1 MGKTTGFLDYDRKTN
16 PSVAPLER
24 LQDFQEFHPP
34 LNMEEREEQAAR
46 CMNCGI
52 PFCQSAVAF
61 GKGPAVSGCPL
72 HNLIPEWND
81 ELYQGHFDS
90 ARDRLLKTASFPEFT
105 GRVCPAL
112 CEVACTCGLNGD
124 PVTVRENELFLI
136 EQAYATGKMAPRVPS
151 VRTNKKVAVIG
162 SGPSGLAAAD
172 VLNRRGHQVT
182 VFEREDRVGGL
193 LMYGIPNMKLEKQI
207 IARRQALMEAEGV
220 VFRTGCNVGADVSA
234 EELLREYD
242 AVVLCCGA
250 KQARMLNAG
259 EAGVKNVYPAVEF
272 LTSTT
277 KQLLSHEGDIPAM
290 LKDRKTISAKG
301 KKVII
306 VGGGDTGNDC
316 VGTCLREGCASVLQ
330 LEMMPKPPAQRPASN
345 PWPEWPVQLKTDYGQ
360 EEAIAVFGN
369 DPRVYQT
376 TIKEVVSD
384 KKGAIKAVKTVKL
397 DFEKDPATGRLVPRE
412 VEGSEETVPCDLL
425 LIAAGFTG
433 CEAYTPTAFGVERG
447 PRDVVKT
454 EPGHYATN
462 VDKVFTAGDM
472 HRGQSLVVWAIAE
485 GRACAVE
492 VDSYLMG
499 YTNLSLV

>member
-16 PSVAPLER
+16 PAVAPLER
-24 LQDFQEFHPP
+24 LQDFHEFHPP
-34 LNMEEREEQAAR
+34 LNVEDREEQAAR

-112 CEVACTCGLNGD
+112 CEVACTCG
-124 PVTVRENELFLI
+124 
-136 EQAYATGKMAPRVPS
+136 
-151 VRTNKKVAVIG
+151 VAVIG
-162 SGPSGLAAAD
+162 SGPSGLATAD
-172 VLNRRGHQVT
+172 ALNRRGHNVT
-182 VFEREDRVGGL
+182 VFEREDRIGGL
-193 LMYGIPNMKLEKQI
+193 LMYGIPNMKLEKAI
-207 IARRQALMEAEGV
+207 IERRKALMEAEGI
-220 VFRTGCNVGADVSA
+220 VFRTRCNVGTDVSA
-234 EELLREYD
+234 KELREEYD

-250 KQARMLNAG
+250 KQPRSLGVG
-259 EAGVKNVYPAVEF
+259 EEAVGNVFPAVDF
-272 LTSTT
+272 LTRQTRT
-277 KQLLSHEGDIPAM
+277 LLAGNPMTE
-290 LKDRKTISAKG
+290 AKG
-301 KKVII
+301 KRVVI

-330 LEMMPKPPAQRPASN
+330 LEMMPQPPAERPADN
-345 PWPEWPVQLKTDYGQ
+345 PWPEWPVKLKTDYGQ
-360 EEAIAVFGN
+360 EEAIAVFGK

-376 TIKEVVSD
+376 TVKEILPN
-384 KKGAIKAVKTVKL
+384 KKGDIKAVKTVKL
-397 DFEKDPATGRLVPRE
+397 EFQKDPDTGRMTPTE
-412 VEGSEETVPCDLL
+412 VEGSEKTIPCDLL

-433 CEAYTPTAFGVERG
+433 CESYTPDAFGVQCG
-447 PRDVVKT
+447 PRNTVRT
-454 EPGHYATN
+454 EPEHYATN
-462 VDKVFTAGDM
+462 VDNVFTAGDM

-485 GRACAVE
+485 GRSCAVE
-492 VDSYLMG
+492 VDAFLMG

>member
-1 MGKTTGFLDYDRKTN
+1 MGKTTGFLDYERKTN
-16 PSVAPLER
+16 PAVAPLER
-24 LQDFQEFHPP
+24 LKDFHEFHPP
-34 LNMEEREEQAAR
+34 LHVEEREAQAAR

-81 ELYQGHFDS
+81 ELYQGHYDS
-90 ARDRLLKTASFPEFT
+90 AKDRLLKTASFPEFT

-136 EQAYATGKMAPRVPS
+136 EQAYATGKMQPKTPT
-151 VRTNKKVAVIG
+151 VRTDKKVAVIG
-162 SGPSGLAAAD
+162 SGPSGLTTAD
-172 VLNRRGHQVT
+172 ALNKRGHNIT

-207 IARRQALMEAEGV
+207 IERRRALMEAEGV
-220 VFRTGCNVGADVSA
+220 VFRTRCNVGADVPA
-234 EELLREYD
+234 EELIAEYD

-250 KQARMLNAG
+250 KQARTLGVG
-259 EAGVKNVYPAVEF
+259 EDQVGNVFPAVDF
-272 LTSTT
+272 LTRQTRT
-277 KQLLSHEGDIPAM
+277 LLAGNPMTE
-290 LKDRKTISAKG
+290 AKG

-316 VGTCLREGCASVLQ
+316 VGTCLREGCASVTQ
-330 LEMMPKPPAQRPASN
+330 LEMMPQPPAERPASN
-345 PWPEWPVQLKTDYGQ
+345 PWPEWPVKLKTDYGQ

-376 TIKEVVSD
+376 TIKEVIPN
-384 KKGAIKAVKTVKL
+384 KKGNIKAVKTVKL
-397 DFEKDPATGRLVPRE
+397 DFVKDEASGRMVPKE
-412 VEGSEETVPCDLL
+412 VEGSEETLPCDLL

-433 CEAYTPTAFGVERG
+433 CERYTPEAFRVACG
-447 PRDVVKT
+447 PRNTVQT
-454 EPGHYATN
+454 EQSHYATG

-492 VDSYLMG
+492 VDEYLMG

>member
-1 MGKTTGFLDYDRKTN
+1 MGKTTGFLDYERKTN
-16 PSVAPLER
+16 PAVAPLER
-24 LQDFQEFHPP
+24 LKDFHEFHPP
-34 LNMEEREEQAAR
+34 LHVEEREAQAAR

-81 ELYQGHFDS
+81 ELYQGHYDS
-90 ARDRLLKTASFPEFT
+90 AKDRLLKTASFPEFT

-136 EQAYATGKMAPRVPS
+136 EQAYATGKMQPKTPA
-151 VRTNKKVAVIG
+151 VRTDKKVAVIG
-162 SGPSGLAAAD
+162 SGPSGLATAD
-172 VLNRRGHQVT
+172 ALNKRGHNIT

-207 IARRQALMEAEGV
+207 IERRRALMEGEGV
-220 VFRTGCNVGADVSA
+220 VFRTRCNVGTDVPA
-234 EELLREYD
+234 EELLAEYD

-250 KQARMLNAG
+250 KQARTLGVG
-259 EAGVKNVYPAVEF
+259 EDQVGNVFPAVDF
-272 LTSTT
+272 LTRQTRT
-277 KQLLSHEGDIPAM
+277 LLAGNPMTE
-290 LKDRKTISAKG
+290 AKG

-316 VGTCLREGCASVLQ
+316 VGTCLREGCASVTQ
-330 LEMMPKPPAQRPASN
+330 LEMMPQPPAERPASN
-345 PWPEWPVQLKTDYGQ
+345 PWPEWPVKLKTDYGQ

-376 TIKEVVSD
+376 TIKEVIPN
-384 KKGAIKAVKTVKL
+384 KKGNIKAVKTVKL
-397 DFEKDPATGRLVPRE
+397 DFVKDEASGRMVPKE
-412 VEGSEETVPCDLL
+412 VEGSEETLPCDLL

-433 CEAYTPTAFGVERG
+433 CERYTPEAFRVACG
-447 PRDVVKT
+447 PRNTVQT
-454 EPGHYATN
+454 EQSHYATG

-492 VDSYLMG
+492 VDEYLMG

>member
-16 PSVAPLER
+16 PAVAPLQR
-24 LQDFQEFHPP
+24 LQDFHEFHPP
-34 LNMEEREEQAAR
+34 LQVEERQEQAAR

-81 ELYQGHFDS
+81 ELYNGHYES
-90 ARDRLLKTASFPEFT
+90 AKARLLKTASFPEFT

-136 EQAYATGKMAPRVPS
+136 EQAYATGNMKPHAPA
-151 VRTNKKVAVIG
+151 VRTDKTVAVIG
-162 SGPSGLAAAD
+162 SGPSGLATAD
-172 VLNRRGHQVT
+172 ALNKRGHNVT
-182 VFEREDRVGGL
+182 VFEREDRIGGL

-207 IARRQALMEAEGV
+207 IERRRALMEAEGV

-234 EELLREYD
+234 EELLAEYD

-250 KQARMLNAG
+250 KQARTLNVG
-259 EAGVKNVYPAVEF
+259 EEQVGNVFPAVDF
-272 LTSTT
+272 LTRQTRN
-277 KQLLSHEGDIPAM
+277 LLSGNSMTE
-290 LKDRKTISAKG
+290 AKG

-316 VGTCLREGCASVLQ
+316 VGTCLREGCASVTQ
-330 LEMMPKPPAQRPASN
+330 IEMMPKPPAERPASN

-360 EEAIAVFGN
+360 EEAIAVFGK

-376 TIKEVVSD
+376 TIKEVIPN
-384 KKGAIKAVKTVKL
+384 KKGHIKAVKTVKL
-397 DFEKDPATGRLVPRE
+397 EFERDPETGRLMPRE
-412 VEGSEETVPCDLL
+412 VEGSEETLACDLL

-433 CEAYTPTAFGVERG
+433 CEAYTPGAFHVECGPRNTVQTSAGSYATGVE
-447 PRDVVKT
+447 
-454 EPGHYATN
+454 
-462 VDKVFTAGDM
+462 KVFTAGDM

-492 VDSYLMG
+492 VDRYLMG
-499 YTNLSLV
+499 YTNLPLV